1 MTEDLVQKATDK
13 VVPTNPATA
22 KNTVDAIAMARTA
35 DPDSAAQFFINLA
48 DNGSLDYKNGQYG
61 YTVFGRVESGMDTV
75 SKIARV
81 KTATRGFYQNVPVQ
95 PVKIRRV
102 VVGQ

>member
-1 MTEDLVQKATDK
+1 M
-13 VVPTNPATA
+13 N
-22 KNTVDAIAMARTA
+22 
-35 DPDSAAQFFINLA
+35 
-48 DNGSLDYKNGQYG
+48 
-61 YTVFGRVESGMDTV
+61 TV

-81 KTATRGFYQNVPVQ
+81 KTATRGLYQNVPVQ

>member
-1 MTEDLVQKATDK
+1 MVQKATDK
-13 VVPTNPATA
+13 AVANESGNGL
-22 KNTVDAIAMARTA
+22 KNTAGTIAMARTA
-35 DPDSAAQFFINLA
+35 APDSATAQFFINLA
-48 DNGSLDYKNGQYG
+48 DNDSLNYKNGQYG

-81 KTATRGFYQNVPVQ
+81 KTTTRGFYQNVPVQ